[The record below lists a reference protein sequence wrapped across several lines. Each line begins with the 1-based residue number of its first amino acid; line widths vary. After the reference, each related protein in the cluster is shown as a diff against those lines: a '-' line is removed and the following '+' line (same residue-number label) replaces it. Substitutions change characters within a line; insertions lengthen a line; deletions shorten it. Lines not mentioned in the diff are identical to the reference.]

1 MTKHRGFST
10 SGALN
15 EVTPLPAASSRD
27 VWVSTAATPEF
38 VLLRRRLVRFI
49 LPATAVFLAWFL
61 CYLVLNAWYKDLLSA
76 RIAGIPVVLL
86 FAFGQF
92 VSTFAMTTAY
102 NRYAE
107 RRLDP
112 IAAELRDR
120 LERPC

>member
-1 MTKHRGFST
+1 M
-10 SGALN
+10 
-15 EVTPLPAASSRD
+15 
-27 VWVSTAATPEF
+27 STAATPEF

-61 CYLVLNAWYKDLLSA
+61 CYLVLNAWHKDLLSM
-76 RIAGIPVVLL
+76 RLAGIPVVLM

-92 VSTFAMTTAY
+92 VSTFALTAAY

-107 RRLDP
+107 RHLDP
-112 IAAELRDR
+112 LAAQLRDR